1 MSYTEAELSALRR
14 AYASGAVEVS
24 YDGKTIRYDSGAALL
39 RRIREIEAAMT
50 AGTAAPRTM
59 AVFTTFRRD

>member
-1 MSYTEAELSALRR
+1 MTYTEAELSALRR
-14 AYASGAVEVS
+14 AYASGAVEVT

-39 RRIREIEAAMT
+39 RRIREIEGAMT
-50 AGTAAPRTM
+50 TAAPRTM